1 MTENQPVRALK
12 RWTARCWRGLRQL
25 SGDDA
30 YERYLQHWQ
39 AHHADAGGAPLDRRA
54 FFRSELERKWNGVR
68 RCC

>member
-1 MTENQPVRALK
+1 MRALK
-12 RWTARCWRGLRQL
+12 RWTARCWRTLRQMT
-25 SGDDA
+25 GDDA

-39 AHHADAGGAPLDRRA
+39 AHHAAGGGPPMDPRA